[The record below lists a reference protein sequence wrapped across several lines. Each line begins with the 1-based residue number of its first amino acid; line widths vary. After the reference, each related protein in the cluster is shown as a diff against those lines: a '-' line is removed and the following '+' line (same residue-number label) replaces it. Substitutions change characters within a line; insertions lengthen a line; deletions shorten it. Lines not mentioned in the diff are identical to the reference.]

1 MTKKQKQT
9 RQEMLVDLANI
20 TLTNEY
26 MDWVTKEKLP
36 HYCAE
41 ELLNSETPLTKKQRN
56 WLQDFCLNWEI
67 VNYG

>member
-1 MTKKQKQT
+1 
-9 RQEMLVDLANI
+9 MLVDLANI

-41 ELLNSETPLTKKQRN
+41 ELLKLRN
-56 WLQDFCLNWEI
+56 TS
-67 VNYG
+67 